1 MKHFLLTKNN
11 FNSGSPYSSWLK
23 EQMIGE
29 IGNRLCG
36 FKDRGLAKKHRLRVN
51 KRNADKHIDIIMH
64 TRKLDDY
71 PYRLRRIAVDIIRME
86 LDPRFNG

>member
-1 MKHFLLTKNN
+1 MKHLRLTKKD
-11 FNSGSPYSSWLK
+11 FSAGSPYSSWLK
-23 EQMIGE
+23 EEMIGE

-51 KRNADKHIDIIMH
+51 KRNADKLIDIIMH
-64 TRKLDDY
+64 TGKLDDY
-71 PYRLRRIAVDIIRME
+71 PYRMKRIAVDVIRME